1 MFWRKKKPTLTEQAV
16 TALDDIVYHI
26 EKLKLEREFA
36 LSSFRETAD
45 KLAMINDDL
54 GEKAMINDDL
64 GEKAALCGSLVAQ
77 LGRAQESISK
87 QCEDNDRV
95 RCKILDIIG
104 E

>member
-54 GEKAMINDDL
+54 GEKA
-64 GEKAALCGSLVAQ
+64 ALCGSLVAQ